1 MNSKKSYIITFIII
15 LLISGFL
22 TWLGCK
28 NSDKTLFQYNLIEI
42 LTCGVVTYGIF
53 YFTIA
58 NEKKNNQNTRIEN
71 IIELID
77 KKLRVVFE
85 PNIDVTKHDEYLHS
99 FRYLDNKILILEK
112 MTKGLGC
119 DKEIADIKNEKDKLD
134 VYINE
139 NLNEGNSY
147 FADKSRS
154 EKIPNIIENIET
166 RLDSIL
172 LKIYGF
178 EKDK

>member
-22 TWLGCK
+22 IWFGCK
-28 NSDKTLFQYNLIEI
+28 NSDKTLLQYNLIEI

-85 PNIDVTKHDEYLHS
+85 PNIDVTKQDEYLHS

>member
-22 TWLGCK
+22 IWLGFK
-28 NSDKTLFQYNLIEI
+28 NNDKTLFQYNLIEI

-85 PNIDVTKHDEYLHS
+85 PNIDVTKQDEYLHS

-139 NLNEGNSY
+139 NLNEGNLY
-147 FADKSRS
+147 FVDKSRS

>member
-22 TWLGCK
+22 IWLGCK

-85 PNIDVTKHDEYLHS
+85 PNIDVIKQDEYLHS

-178 EKDK
+178 EKNK

>member
-1 MNSKKSYIITFIII
+1 MNSKKSHIITFIII

-22 TWLGCK
+22 IWLGCK
-28 NSDKTLFQYNLIEI
+28 NSDKTLFQYNLVEI

-85 PNIDVTKHDEYLHS
+85 PNIDVTKQDEYLHS

>member
-22 TWLGCK
+22 IWLGCK

-85 PNIDVTKHDEYLHS
+85 PNIEVTNQDEYLHS

-112 MTKGLGC
+112 MTKSLGC

>member
-1 MNSKKSYIITFIII
+1 MNSKKSYILTFIII

-22 TWLGCK
+22 IWLGCK

-85 PNIDVTKHDEYLHS
+85 PNIDVTNQDEYLHS

-112 MTKGLGC
+112 MTKSLGC
-119 DKEIADIKNEKDKLD
+119 DKEIAYIKNEKDKLD

>member
-22 TWLGCK
+22 IWLGCK

-42 LTCGVVTYGIF
+42 LTCGVATYGIF

-71 IIELID
+71 IIEWID
-77 KKLRVVFE
+77 KKLRVIFE
-85 PNIDVTKHDEYLHS
+85 PNIDVTKQDEYLHS